1 MIISYNFYYARP
13 GNAAAVLRQRLLAS
27 HVRARLGLRRGRT
40 ISRTGGDD
48 DFPEVIWRLDFA
60 DMTEQDADMKVRADS
75 PEFEAIRLGMR
86 QLYRRFERPLYRPC
100 GMDTAAAETV
110 LMLHGVYCESGASDA
125 VRTVLQPLAACEF
138 ISGGQDIPR
147 FIIETGSAGLPQ
159 SVSLQ
164 LTGLGVPTTSSIW
177 RVEDSG

>member
-27 HVRARLGLRRGRT
+27 DVRARLGLRRGRT
-40 ISRTGGDD
+40 LAKTGGDD

-60 DMTEQDADMKVRADS
+60 DMAAQDADMKVRADS
-75 PEFEAIRLGMR
+75 PEFESIRHGMR
-86 QLYRRFERPLYRPC
+86 RLYRRFERPLYQPC
-100 GMDTAAAETV
+100 GMDMISMEKTLV
-110 LMLHGVYCESGASDA
+110 LHGVYCETRACDA

-138 ISGGQDIPR
+138 MSGGNDIPR

-159 SVSLQ
+159 SVLLR
-164 LTGLGVPTTSSIW
+164 LTDLAARMTSSLW